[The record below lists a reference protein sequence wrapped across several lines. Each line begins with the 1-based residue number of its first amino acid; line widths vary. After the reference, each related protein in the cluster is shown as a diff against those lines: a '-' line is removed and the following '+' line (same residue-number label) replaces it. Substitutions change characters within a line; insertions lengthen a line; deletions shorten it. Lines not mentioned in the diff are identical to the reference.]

1 MYHIHNSYHNAIHAA
16 DVAQMMYYMLVICDG
31 RDIFNIN
38 KEVFMSLI
46 IACAGHDVDHPG
58 HNNHYEMK
66 TKSTLAVVYN
76 DKSVLENHHCATTF
90 KIASNP
96 ESAIFDDMEASSQ
109 KTV

>member
-96 ESAIFDDMEASSQ
+96 ESAIFDDMEASS
-109 KTV
+109 